1 MLPHINCSDIYHSLD
16 AAGSL
21 YVGLNP
27 HITSKHDIQHSKK
40 LEKAALAFKK
50 ALDGKGNTDVARYE
64 AST

>member
-1 MLPHINCSDIYHSLD
+1 LD